1 MEAPDPG
8 IPVDHHSGEYARFTA
23 YGHQL
28 IAVHHRLLDR
38 LDDLRDGIVPDRD
51 FGAHCLALCSAVTR
65 HHTGE
70 DTTVF
75 PELAARHP
83 ELRAFLDELERDHQV
98 IAGILARVTALA
110 EQLAPASSAG
120 PASSGPPVSSAGPA
134 SSAGPVSLV
143 GPASSGPPDSSAG
156 PASSAPPAFSA
167 GPAFSA
173 APVPAGGLRDAVR
186 MELDGLAAVLET
198 HFIGE
203 EKRLAAVLDALDP
216 SVGLTGLEESV
227 G

>member
-1 MEAPDPG
+1 M
-8 IPVDHHSGEYARFTA
+8 DHRSDEYARFTA

-28 IAVHHRLLDR
+28 IAVHHRLLEQ
-38 LDDLRDGIVPDRD
+38 LDDLRDGIVPDRE

-70 DTTVF
+70 DETVF

-83 ELRAFLDELERDHQV
+83 ELRSFLDELERDHQI
-98 IAGILARVTALA
+98 IAGILTRLTALA
-110 EQLAPASSAG
+110 TRLSPAPPDGA
-120 PASSGPPVSSAGPA
+120 PPVA
-134 SSAGPVSLV
+134 
-143 GPASSGPPDSSAG
+143 
-156 PASSAPPAFSA
+156 APPV
-167 GPAFSA
+167 A
-173 APVPAGGLRDAVR
+173 APTRDAVR

-203 EKRLAAVLDALDP
+203 EKRLVAVLDALDV
-216 SVGLTGLEESV
+216 SVTLTGLDEPA

>member
-1 MEAPDPG
+1 MPHRSD
-8 IPVDHHSGEYARFTA
+8 EYARFTA

-28 IAVHHRLLDR
+28 IAVHHRLLDQ
-38 LDDLRDGIVPDRD
+38 LDDLRDGIVADRE

-83 ELRAFLDELERDHQV
+83 ELRSFLDDLERDHQV
-98 IAGILARVTALA
+98 IAGILTRLTTLA
-110 EQLAPASSAG
+110 AELGA
-120 PASSGPPVSSAGPA
+120 
-134 SSAGPVSLV
+134 
-143 GPASSGPPDSSAG
+143 
-156 PASSAPPAFSA
+156 APPHAAGDGARDAVAFPAELGVAPPHAA
-167 GPAFSA
+167 GDGARDAVAFPAELGVAPPHA
-173 APVPAGGLRDAVR
+173 AGDGARDAVR

-203 EKRLAAVLDALDP
+203 EKRLVAVLDALDP
-216 SVGLTGLEESV
+216 SVGLTGLDESV